1 MSELKPGDVAPV
13 FTLPTVLG
21 GELNLTDLRG
31 KSVIVFAYPAAMTP
45 GCTLEARDFAAA
57 YDTLRAAGYEVVG
70 ISPDPLERNQEFA
83 TALDLPYHVV
93 SDVDREVLDAW
104 GIWGPKNVFG
114 KTVLGVRRSTFVLD
128 AQGVVTIAQYAVRA
142 TGHVDRLLKEI
153 GIA

>member
-1 MSELKPGDVAPV
+1 MSELKPGDVAPE

-21 GELNLTDLRG
+21 GELSLADLRG
-31 KSVIVFAYPAAMTP
+31 TSVIIFAYPAAMTP
-45 GCTLEARDFAAA
+45 GCTLEARDFAAS
-57 YDTLRAAGYEVVG
+57 YDTIRAAGYEVVG
-70 ISPDPLERNQEFA
+70 ISPDPIERNQEFA
-83 TALDLPYHVV
+83 TKLDLPYHVV

-128 AQGVVTIAQYAVRA
+128 AEGVVTIAQYAVRA
-142 TGHVDRLLKEI
+142 TGHVERLLKEI